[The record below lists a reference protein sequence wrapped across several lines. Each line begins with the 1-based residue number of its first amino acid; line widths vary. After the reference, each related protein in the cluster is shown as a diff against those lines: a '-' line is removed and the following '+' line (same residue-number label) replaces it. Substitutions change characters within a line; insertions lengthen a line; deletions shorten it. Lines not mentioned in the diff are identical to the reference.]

1 VHHWSGIFWVK
12 KNRFFYTYSMYL
24 IVITFEMIFVSGV
37 LGNGG
42 LVTSQLDNWTTGNWQ
57 LVNWTTGNWQLET
70 GD

>member
-42 LVTSQLDNWTTGNWQ
+42 LVTSQLDNWWQ